1 VGGGGSDTLPGV
13 DIAAARYV
21 SLTTYRRNG
30 EAVPVPV
37 WIAPLGDGR
46 VGFTTDASS
55 GKAKRIRNRADVTLR
70 ECSMR
75 GEVAAG
81 TAEVRGTAEIVADG
95 PDHAATVAA
104 VRKKYGIQFVLIDLG
119 GRLKRLVGRADEP
132 AAAIVIT
139 LR

>member
-1 VGGGGSDTLPGV
+1 M
-13 DIAAARYV
+13 DIGDARYV
-21 SLTTYRRNG
+21 SLTTFRRSG

-55 GKAKRIRNRADVTLR
+55 GKVKRMRNNPEVTLQ

-75 GEVAAG
+75 GQVAAG
-81 TAEVRGTAEIVADG
+81 TAEVRGTAAVVAEG
-95 PDHAATVAA
+95 PDHDLV
-104 VRKKYGIQFVLIDLG
+104 VRAIGKKYGLQFTVIELG
-119 GRLKRLVGRADEP
+119 GKLKRLIGRRAEPP
-132 AAAIVIT
+132 AAVVIT